1 MRFGRF
7 VALAEVER
15 VMKIQEVIMKAKA
28 GELKWYQAADILGIT
43 DRHLRRL
50 RNRFKVDPTGLFRNR
65 QPSPK
70 RLKQEIV
77 DEILRLYQTEYAGYN
92 VTHFHEELLETH
104 HIKVGYTCVKLLL
117 QKHKLVPKHKKRGHY
132 RRRRERR
139 PLTGMLLHMDGS
151 HHRWFEHP
159 AHERQCLIAI
169 IDDADSKCLAA
180 KFFKEEGTV
189 EVLEVLKSVVQEH
202 GTFVSLYTDRA
213 SHFAHTPA
221 AGGPFDPSAI
231 TQVDRV
237 LNELGIE
244 LIRAY
249 SPQARGRG
257 ERAWQT
263 MQGRLPQEL
272 AKAGATTYEA
282 ANEYLQNV
290 FIPKYNQKFTVPPKE
305 EGTAF
310 LPIVGFDIERVF
322 CRRHE
327 RRVNKDNT
335 VQYLN
340 HILPM
345 PKPELPGTSFAS
357 RKVEI
362 REHLDGSIDVFAGK
376 QLIASFPNLELL
388 PEVVKLEEYKPDMRF
403 NYGSGQF

>member
-237 LNELGIE
+237 LNELPIE
-244 LIRAY
+244 KPAIEQVATA
-249 SPQARGRG
+249 SPGQILQRFERFLLDGEDCLRGRLSILVPQG
-257 ERAWQT
+257 ARSGHGHVAFCPPFGRMPTVDVNTDYDGVEAVVTAAEIVPWGVRVECRLDDPAEEPFEIPVDLLARA
-263 MQGRLPQEL
+263 P
-272 AKAGATTYEA
+272 A
-282 ANEYLQNV
+282 
-290 FIPKYNQKFTVPPKE
+290 
-305 EGTAF
+305 
-310 LPIVGFDIERVF
+310 
-322 CRRHE
+322 
-327 RRVNKDNT
+327 
-335 VQYLN
+335 
-340 HILPM
+340 
-345 PKPELPGTSFAS
+345 
-357 RKVEI
+357 
-362 REHLDGSIDVFAGK
+362 
-376 QLIASFPNLELL
+376 
-388 PEVVKLEEYKPDMRF
+388 
-403 NYGSGQF
+403 

>member
-7 VALAEVER
+7 VALSEAQR
-15 VMKIQEVIMKAKA
+15 AMKIQEVILKGKS

-50 RNRFKVDPTGLFRNR
+50 RYRYEADPSGLFRKR
-65 QPSPK
+65 LPSPK
-70 RLKQEIV
+70 RLKEEIA
-77 DEILRLYQTEYAGYN
+77 DKILTLYRTEYMGYN
-92 VTHFHEELLETH
+92 VSHFHEELLENH

-151 HHRWFEHP
+151 EHQWFRH
-159 AHERQCLIAI
+159 ATDDRQCLIAI
-169 IDDADSKCLAA
+169 IDDADSRCLAA

-189 EVLEVLKSVVQEH
+189 EVLEVIKSVVDTS
-202 GTFVSLYTDRA
+202 GTFVALYTDRA
-213 SHFAHTPA
+213 SHFAHTPT
-221 AGGPFDPSAI
+221 AGGPFDPSAV

-237 LNELGIE
+237 LEELGID

-272 AKAGATTYEA
+272 AKAGVTTYEA
-282 ANEYLQNV
+282 ANQYLQKV
-290 FIPKYNQKFTVPPKE
+290 FIPKYNRRFTVKPAE

-310 LPIVGFDIERVF
+310 LRLVGIDTDRIF

-345 PKPELPGTSFAS
+345 PKPAQAGTSYAS
-357 RKVEI
+357 RKVEL
-362 REHLDGSIDVFAGK
+362 REHLDGSIDVYAGK
-376 QLIASFPNLELL
+376 QLIASFPELQSL
-388 PEVVKLEEYKPDMRF
+388 PNVVRLEEYQPDMRF